1 MNNLEA
7 ERGRAGLTKIKV
19 AELLGVTTKTYDAY
33 VRKKRMPTDKL
44 IKLCEI
50 YGCSADYLLERTDKR
65 VS

>member
-7 ERGRAGLTKIKV
+7 ERGRAGLSKSKI
-19 AELLGVTTKTYDAY
+19 AELLGVTTKTYNSY
-33 VRKKRMPTDKL
+33 IKEGRMPTDKL